1 MLIKA
6 CLNGSR
12 APGAHP
18 ALPLTPEQL
27 AGAARLA
34 VDAGAG
40 ALHVHPRRADGTQS
54 LEGTDIA
61 AALVAIRAA
70 CPGIPVGIST
80 GIWIEPD
87 VERRRLLVAT
97 WDELPDFAGVNFSEP
112 GALDLC
118 AALLARGIGVEAGLW
133 TPADA
138 QLLIESN
145 LVDCCLRLLI
155 EPMDGVPEA
164 ALETVQ
170 GIERHLDGAGVQ
182 TPRLLH
188 GTGGTAWPMLELA
201 LRRGYDTRIGFEDT
215 LTLPDGRQAQD
226 NAELVATAWEYAR
239 RIARMGERRM
249 NDAPAHE

>member
-12 APGAHP
+12 APGEHP

-27 AGAARLA
+27 ADAARLA

-54 LEGTDIA
+54 LEAADVA

-87 VERRRLLVAT
+87 GERRRLLVAT
-97 WDELPDFAGVNFSEP
+97 WKELPDFAGVNFSEP

-138 QLLIESN
+138 QLLIASN
-145 LVDCCLRLLI
+145 LAECCLRLLI
-155 EPMDGVPEA
+155 EPREGALDA
-164 ALETVQ
+164 ALETVR

-188 GTGGTAWPMLELA
+188 GTGATTWSMIELA

-215 LTLPDGRQAQD
+215 LVLPGGRQAHD
-226 NAELVATAWEYAR
+226 NAELIKTAWEHAR
-239 RIARMGERRM
+239 RVGRDARNADER
-249 NDAPAHE
+249 

>member
-12 APGAHP
+12 AQGEHP
-18 ALPLTPEQL
+18 ALPLTSEQL
-27 AGAARLA
+27 ASAARLA
-34 VDAGAG
+34 VGAGAG

-54 LEGTDIA
+54 LEAADIA

-118 AALLARGIGVEAGLW
+118 AALVARAISVEAGRPGSCTGLGA
-133 TPADA
+133 PPG
-138 QLLIESN
+138 QCSN
-145 LVDCCLRLLI
+145 SRFGGATTHASASKIRSHCL
-155 EPMDGVPEA
+155 
-164 ALETVQ
+164 T
-170 GIERHLDGAGVQ
+170 
-182 TPRLLH
+182 
-188 GTGGTAWPMLELA
+188 
-201 LRRGYDTRIGFEDT
+201 
-215 LTLPDGRQAQD
+215 DGR
-226 NAELVATAWEYAR
+226 R
-239 RIARMGERRM
+239 RTTLNWSRLRGSTRDGLPGWAKGG
-249 NDAPAHE
+249 

>member
-27 AGAARLA
+27 ANAARQTVA
-34 VDAGAG
+34 AGAG

-54 LEGTDIA
+54 LEAADVA

-87 VERRRLLVAT
+87 GERRRLLVAT
-97 WDELPDFAGVNFSEP
+97 WKELPDFAGVNFSEP

-133 TPADA
+133 TPDDA
-138 QLLIESN
+138 RL
-145 LVDCCLRLLI
+145 LVDADLASRCLRLLI
-155 EPMDGVPEA
+155 EPMDG
-164 ALETVQ
+164 TV
-170 GIERHLDGAGVQ
+170 H
-182 TPRLLH
+182 
-188 GTGGTAWPMLELA
+188 
-201 LRRGYDTRIGFEDT
+201 
-215 LTLPDGRQAQD
+215 
-226 NAELVATAWEYAR
+226 
-239 RIARMGERRM
+239 
-249 NDAPAHE
+249 